1 MPIPIQIH
9 DTEWESIDNQIHRQK
24 KLLKKMRISY
34 NDIIK
39 GYQNLIKKLN
49 LQQEF
54 DKIMKEMNEK

>member
-1 MPIPIQIH
+1 MPLPIQIK
-9 DTEWESIDNQIHRQK
+9 DNEWEVIDRQIHRQK

-49 LQQEF
+49 LQQEL
-54 DKIMKEMNEK
+54 DEVIRGLMK